1 MTSAEYLYEL
11 NQIFKEKEWNK
22 KENYST
28 VLDSLLNFYG
38 KIIKDPQECKLLL
51 DLLKNFHWI
60 SFNEYYGLCNTLI
73 EKFINSLPPPKGGKY
88 KIYLFPIIKEKH
100 EKNTKSGHFIIYI
113 FKALISNNNII
124 NNFKV
129 EVIDLTRFSELK
141 NLNLGKNEYLALV
154 DDFIGSGET
163 LTQCIDEIR
172 ANNPSLLKQIN
183 ILTLFI
189 TKTSLNNMIYPVF
202 YNTDI
207 AKGITDFYIPI
218 DAINKTEIMKQIENR
233 IFKPTWISKY
243 SLGYDQQECLINLL
257 RCPDNT
263 FPIFWGKYKK
273 TVLNHVKPPFPRH
286 NE

>member
-28 VLDSLLNFYG
+28 VLGSLLNFYG
-38 KIIKDPQECKLLL
+38 KIIKDPQECELLL

-124 NNFKV
+124 NNF
-129 EVIDLTRFSELK
+129 
-141 NLNLGKNEYLALV
+141 
-154 DDFIGSGET
+154 
-163 LTQCIDEIR
+163 
-172 ANNPSLLKQIN
+172 
-183 ILTLFI
+183 
-189 TKTSLNNMIYPVF
+189 
-202 YNTDI
+202 
-207 AKGITDFYIPI
+207 
-218 DAINKTEIMKQIENR
+218 
-233 IFKPTWISKY
+233 
-243 SLGYDQQECLINLL
+243 
-257 RCPDNT
+257 
-263 FPIFWGKYKK
+263 
-273 TVLNHVKPPFPRH
+273 
-286 NE
+286 